1 MFCEKCGKEIPDS
14 TKFCPYCGAPVSK
27 AQDFVNKAGE
37 AFNAAEQEL
46 GSAFD
51 EVKQSFTGNSANQQN
66 AGGQY
71 NGGYQNNG
79 AGQYNA
85 GYQNNGAGQY
95 NAGYQNNGAGQY
107 NAGYQNNGAGQYNA
121 GYQNNGAGQY
131 NAGYQNNGAGQYNT
145 GYQNNGGQT
154 PPPYRGE
161 RLKDDR
167 GLASY
172 IILSIIT
179 CGIYGYYFIYKMAH
193 DVNVACDGDGENTSG
208 LVAFILLSM
217 ITCGIYAWYWYYKL
231 GNRLANNAGRYGLGI
246 QENGT
251 TVLMWCIFGTLI
263 CGIGPFIA
271 MHILIKNSNMICNA
285 YNRTHG
291 LM

>member
-14 TKFCPYCGAPVSK
+14 TKFCPSCGAPVSK

-51 EVKQSFTGNSANQQN
+51 EVKQSFTGNNANQQ
-66 AGGQY
+66 
-71 NGGYQNNG
+71 
-79 AGQYNA
+79 
-85 GYQNNGAGQY
+85 
-95 NAGYQNNGAGQY
+95 
-107 NAGYQNNGAGQYNA
+107 
-121 GYQNNGAGQY
+121 

-172 IILSIIT
+172 IILTIIT
-179 CGIYGYYFIYKMAH
+179 CGIYSYYFIYKMAH
-193 DVNVACDGDGENTSG
+193 DVNIACDGDGENTSG
-208 LVAFILLSM
+208 LVAFVLLSM

-231 GNRLANNAGRYGLGI
+231 GNRLANNAGRYGLSI

-251 TVLMWCIFGTLI
+251 TVLMWCIFGAFI

>member
-14 TKFCPYCGAPVSK
+14 TKFCPYCGAPVSR

-71 NGGYQNNG
+71 N
-79 AGQYNA
+79 A
-85 GYQNNGAGQY
+85 
-95 NAGYQNNGAGQY
+95 
-107 NAGYQNNGAGQYNA
+107 
-121 GYQNNGAGQY
+121 
-131 NAGYQNNGAGQYNT
+131 

-161 RLKDDR
+161 KLKDDR

-231 GNRLANNAGRYGLGI
+231 GNRLANNAGRYGLAI

>member
-14 TKFCPYCGAPVSK
+14 TKFCPACGAPVSK
-27 AQDFVNKAGE
+27 AQDFVNKAGD

-51 EVKQSFTGNSANQQN
+51 EVKQSFTGNSANQQ
-66 AGGQY
+66 
-71 NGGYQNNG
+71 
-79 AGQYNA
+79 
-85 GYQNNGAGQY
+85 
-95 NAGYQNNGAGQY
+95 
-107 NAGYQNNGAGQYNA
+107 
-121 GYQNNGAGQY
+121 

>member
-14 TKFCPYCGAPVSK
+14 TKFCPYCGAAVSK

-71 NGGYQNNG
+71 NS
-79 AGQYNA
+79 
-85 GYQNNGAGQY
+85 
-95 NAGYQNNGAGQY
+95 
-107 NAGYQNNGAGQYNA
+107 
-121 GYQNNGAGQY
+121 
-131 NAGYQNNGAGQYNT
+131 

-161 RLKDDR
+161 KLKDDR

-231 GNRLANNAGRYGLGI
+231 GNRLANNAGRYGLCI

>member
-14 TKFCPYCGAPVSK
+14 TKFCPFCGAPVSK

-37 AFNAAEQEL
+37 VFNAAEQEL

-107 NAGYQNNGAGQYNA
+107 NAGYQNNGGRLLRH
-121 GYQNNGAGQY
+121 
-131 NAGYQNNGAGQYNT
+131 T
-145 GYQNNGGQT
+145 GREVKG
-154 PPPYRGE
+154 
-161 RLKDDR
+161 
-167 GLASY
+167 
-172 IILSIIT
+172 
-179 CGIYGYYFIYKMAH
+179 
-193 DVNVACDGDGENTSG
+193 
-208 LVAFILLSM
+208 
-217 ITCGIYAWYWYYKL
+217 
-231 GNRLANNAGRYGLGI
+231 
-246 QENGT
+246 
-251 TVLMWCIFGTLI
+251 
-263 CGIGPFIA
+263 
-271 MHILIKNSNMICNA
+271 
-285 YNRTHG
+285 
-291 LM
+291 

>member
-14 TKFCPYCGAPVSK
+14 TKFCPACGAPVSK

-66 AGGQY
+66 AG
-71 NGGYQNNG
+71 YQNNG

-85 GYQNNGAGQY
+85 
-95 NAGYQNNGAGQY
+95 
-107 NAGYQNNGAGQYNA
+107 
-121 GYQNNGAGQY
+121 
-131 NAGYQNNGAGQYNT
+131 

>member
-14 TKFCPYCGAPVSK
+14 TKFCPFCGAPVSK

-66 AGGQY
+66 AGGQC
-71 NGGYQNNG
+71 NG
-79 AGQYNA
+79 
-85 GYQNNGAGQY
+85 
-95 NAGYQNNGAGQY
+95 
-107 NAGYQNNGAGQYNA
+107 
-121 GYQNNGAGQY
+121 
-131 NAGYQNNGAGQYNT
+131 

>member
-14 TKFCPYCGAPVSK
+14 TKFCPYCGAAVSK

-79 AGQYNA
+79 
-85 GYQNNGAGQY
+85 
-95 NAGYQNNGAGQY
+95 
-107 NAGYQNNGAGQYNA
+107 
-121 GYQNNGAGQY
+121 
-131 NAGYQNNGAGQYNT
+131 
-145 GYQNNGGQT
+145 GQT

-161 RLKDDR
+161 KLKDDR

-193 DVNVACDGDGENTSG
+193 DVNIACDGDGENTSG

-285 YNRTHG
+285 YNRAHG

>member
-14 TKFCPYCGAPVSK
+14 TKFCPACGAPVSK

-51 EVKQSFTGNSANQQN
+51 EVKQSFTGNNANQQ
-66 AGGQY
+66 
-71 NGGYQNNG
+71 
-79 AGQYNA
+79 
-85 GYQNNGAGQY
+85 
-95 NAGYQNNGAGQY
+95 
-107 NAGYQNNGAGQYNA
+107 
-121 GYQNNGAGQY
+121 

-231 GNRLANNAGRYGLGI
+231 GNRLANNAGRYGLSI

-251 TVLMWCIFGTLI
+251 TVLMWCIFGSLI

>member
-79 AGQYNA
+79 
-85 GYQNNGAGQY
+85 
-95 NAGYQNNGAGQY
+95 
-107 NAGYQNNGAGQYNA
+107 
-121 GYQNNGAGQY
+121 
-131 NAGYQNNGAGQYNT
+131 
-145 GYQNNGGQT
+145 GQT

-161 RLKDDR
+161 KLKDDR

-271 MHILIKNSNMICNA
+271 MYILIKNSNMICNA

>member
-107 NAGYQNNGAGQYNA
+107 NAGYQNNGAGQYN
-121 GYQNNGAGQY
+121 
-131 NAGYQNNGAGQYNT
+131 T
-145 GYQNNGGQT
+145 VYQNNGGQT

-161 RLKDDR
+161 KLKDDR

-193 DVNVACDGDGENTSG
+193 DVNIACDGDGENTSG

-231 GNRLANNAGRYGLGI
+231 GNRLANNAGRYGVGI

-285 YNRTHG
+285 YNRAHG

>member
-14 TKFCPYCGAPVSK
+14 TKFCPACGAPVSK

-66 AGGQY
+66 A
-71 NGGYQNNG
+71 
-79 AGQYNA
+79 
-85 GYQNNGAGQY
+85 
-95 NAGYQNNGAGQY
+95 
-107 NAGYQNNGAGQYNA
+107 
-121 GYQNNGAGQY
+121 
-131 NAGYQNNGAGQYNT
+131 